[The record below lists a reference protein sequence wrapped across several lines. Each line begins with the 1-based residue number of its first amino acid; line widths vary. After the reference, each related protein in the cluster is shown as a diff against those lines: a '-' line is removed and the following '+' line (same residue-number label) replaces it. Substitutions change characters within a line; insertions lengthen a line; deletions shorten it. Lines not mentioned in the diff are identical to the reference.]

1 MQNILKGFSN
11 IFQRRY
17 SSESNIK
24 DQKEFA
30 MQKENNLFSL
40 RMKNQRPNLLIN
52 VKEQFTQKFKC
63 RHCISE
69 LLSNKYR
76 HISES
81 ESKDDLN
88 SKDNEMNFE
97 YRINNDNDNDNNEVK
112 IDNSIHQDNKER
124 DSNYSFSFGVEVD
137 QSRIEEPSFAWSKAI
152 NVSETEMKTYY
163 DKLSKYICNKG
174 DYRNFPQIDYFNY
187 SKVMQ

>member
-17 SSESNIK
+17 SSDSNIK
-24 DQKEFA
+24 DQNEFS
-30 MQKENNLFSL
+30 MQKENILFSL
-40 RMKNQRPNLLIN
+40 RMKNQRPNLLKN
-52 VKEQFTQKFKC
+52 VKEQFTQEFKC

-81 ESKDDLN
+81 ESKDYLN
-88 SKDNEMNFE
+88 SNDNEMKFE
-97 YRINNDNDNDNNEVK
+97 YRMNNDNDNEAK
-112 IDNSIHQDNKER
+112 IDNIIHQDNKER

-137 QSRIEEPSFAWSKAI
+137 QSRIEEASFTWSKAI